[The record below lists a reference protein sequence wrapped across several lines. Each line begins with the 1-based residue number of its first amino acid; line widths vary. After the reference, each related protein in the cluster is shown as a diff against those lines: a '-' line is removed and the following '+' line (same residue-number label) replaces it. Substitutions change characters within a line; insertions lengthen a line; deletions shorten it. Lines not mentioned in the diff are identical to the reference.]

1 MMGPEEWSIEIGVL
15 TSFVAVACSAMA
27 CPVIGRSIHRFRQD
41 RHRSRGGGRRR
52 VADDCGWHAGDY
64 RLQGADGVAT
74 GSGGMTIRLMVV
86 LLAAAGVAAPLRAQV
101 IEIDPAGTAQ
111 TYSGPTSFTREGSV
125 PIERRTRAAAAGR
138 RVTPGSIADAARAQ
152 GLDPALLQ
160 AVAWQESRGR
170 MDAVSAKG
178 ARGIMQLMPGTAAE
192 LNVDVSDAFD
202 NIRGGATYLRRQLDR
217 FGGSVPLA
225 LAAYNAG
232 PGAVLRYGGIPL
244 YRETRN
250 YVATILGRWR
260 ALPIT
265 NSPSI
270 ITIEAA
276 R

>member
-1 MMGPEEWSIEIGVL
+1 
-15 TSFVAVACSAMA
+15 
-27 CPVIGRSIHRFRQD
+27 
-41 RHRSRGGGRRR
+41 
-52 VADDCGWHAGDY
+52 
-64 RLQGADGVAT
+64 
-74 GSGGMTIRLMVV
+74 
-86 LLAAAGVAAPLRAQV
+86 
-101 IEIDPAGTAQ
+101 
-111 TYSGPTSFTREGSV
+111 
-125 PIERRTRAAAAGR
+125 
-138 RVTPGSIADAARAQ
+138 
-152 GLDPALLQ
+152 
-160 AVAWQESRGR
+160 

-232 PGAVLRYGGIPL
+232 PGAVLRYGGIPP